1 MTSFRFVLIVICC
14 MYKAYAVPSSSP
26 SANPLSSIGVVYRG
40 HVTSPI
46 TLFGFREDLILSQ
59 NGYTQLKMQSDGN
72 LVLYHRDDN
81 TTAFGG
87 ASWSSNTHAGGS
99 NCYLT
104 LHNSGDLILYDANNM
119 ILWHSNHSNSK
130 TGIAPFVLSVSDD
143 GTASISDNTQTIM
156 WGTRWMPIHEYITS
170 PYTLY
175 GQYSETIRS
184 TNNLVELRIQP
195 DGNLVL
201 YNMDGGEHVLWA
213 ANTGSFVQLYTTVL
227 HDSGDLVTYYQ
238 DNSVFWN
245 SSSETGIAPFYLVVS
260 NAFVAYI
267 VDSNNAIVWTTEGS
281 PSGPYP
287 TRIFTLA
294 PSIIHPSSD
303 PSTTPSLYPTNV
315 PSVHPTNLPSMP
327 PTNVPS
333 IHPTNVPSVLPTDV
347 PSMRPTSVPSAHPT
361 NLPSIPPTDVP
372 SMRPANVP
380 SIHPSSDPT
389 TGATKQPSKAPLH
402 VPTLSPTFIP
412 SSSPTQP
419 PSLSPTRSS
428 SVPTADPSKSPSKHP
443 VIQPTTAPT
452 KTPPSEY
459 PTATP
464 TSNPI
469 KADAVVTNYEISF
482 EITSCEDQETEC
494 QLDEEIIEEVTEV
507 IIATIGE
514 ETEDGIVDVISVE
527 IVDDDLVIR
536 LSVMTDPTQAL
547 KPGYITSH
555 IEKEVEGNDNLDQL
569 GEVEVEEKDPEF
581 NDIVRKNAHPS
592 VMQYIHTLISNPL
605 YLGAALLALLIC
617 CCVICIFVIYNNIRK
632 QRTKQIQLV
641 NMSSMSTDDA
651 LGTPGMHAPLSG
663 TGTAG
668 TPGDALDGRI
678 AGMDT
683 TITTGLGQS
692 PYVQNS
698 AFMPL
703 DAMSLSAGAMPLDT
717 RMAAMSLSA
726 GAMSMSPMGGVTAT
740 GHTNTDTIDR
750 FGELA
755 DLPFETKDVTL
766 GTEDVLMNGGDMDP
780 DTDTDGEDED
790 MYVNDDKRASYMMT
804 PGGTPGGD
812 LLGGIECEEE
822 EKQTTAQ
829 VDQFMNDP
837 QLQMEGGFGTL
848 GPPPPPPLHSGED
861 ANNTGYVMSDD
872 AHATKGGL
880 TD

>member
-1 MTSFRFVLIVICC
+1 MTFYARLFIALCIINPTLCFGCLTEVKQELNVDTLTDWLQLSTSETVEDGVTFTISSDSAYCYTTLPCIHVTGIGVQGISDIYIERTLDVSMWQDITIHIDATTSSMDNTNERGFIETQCDTNPAVNNQMNPGATPTTPYTGCFHIDVSTCNDLTIRIGGSLSGKADDIYITYLAIDYTPHPTLQPTIHPVTGPLLPSLHPTLQPTHTPTPNPTKNPTNKPSSNPTINPTITSSNPSENPSSNPTDNPSFSPSF
-14 MYKAYAVPSSSP
+14 VPSSSP
-26 SANPLSSIGVVYRG
+26 
-40 HVTSPI
+40 
-46 TLFGFREDLILSQ
+46 
-59 NGYTQLKMQSDGN
+59 TQ
-72 LVLYHRDDN
+72 
-81 TTAFGG
+81 
-87 ASWSSNTHAGGS
+87 
-99 NCYLT
+99 
-104 LHNSGDLILYDANNM
+104 
-119 ILWHSNHSNSK
+119 
-130 TGIAPFVLSVSDD
+130 P
-143 GTASISDNTQTIM
+143 
-156 WGTRWMPIHEYITS
+156 
-170 PYTLY
+170 
-175 GQYSETIRS
+175 
-184 TNNLVELRIQP
+184 
-195 DGNLVL
+195 
-201 YNMDGGEHVLWA
+201 
-213 ANTGSFVQLYTTVL
+213 
-227 HDSGDLVTYYQ
+227 
-238 DNSVFWN
+238 
-245 SSSETGIAPFYLVVS
+245 
-260 NAFVAYI
+260 
-267 VDSNNAIVWTTEGS
+267 
-281 PSGPYP
+281 
-287 TRIFTLA
+287 
-294 PSIIHPSSD
+294 
-303 PSTTPSLYPTNV
+303 PSLYPTN
-315 PSVHPTNLPSMP
+315 
-327 PTNVPS
+327 
-333 IHPTNVPSVLPTDV
+333 
-347 PSMRPTSVPSAHPT
+347 
-361 NLPSIPPTDVP
+361 
-372 SMRPANVP
+372 
-380 SIHPSSDPT
+380 DPT
-389 TGATKQPSKAPLH
+389 RSPTTAGATQQPSKAPLPT
-402 VPTLSPTFIP
+402 PTLSPTSNPSFSPSFIP

-507 IIATIGE
+507 IKATIGA

-726 GAMSMSPMGGVTAT
+726 GAMPLDTRIAAMSLSAGAMSMSPMGGVTAT

-822 EKQTTAQ
+822 EKQTTAR
-829 VDQFMNDP
+829 VDEFMNDP

>member
-14 MYKAYAVPSSSP
+14 MYKTYAVPSSPP

-294 PSIIHPSSD
+294 PSNDPTKH
-303 PSTTPSLYPTNV
+303 PSTTPSLY
-315 PSVHPTNLPSMP
+315 

-333 IHPTNVPSVLPTDV
+333 IHPTNVPSVLPTDVPSMRPTSVPSAHPTNLPSIPPTDV

-428 SVPTADPSKSPSKHP
+428 SVPTTDPSKSPSITLSASP
-443 VIQPTTAPT
+443 TAPNSVSPTRDPIVRASTNDPT
-452 KTPPSEY
+452 KKPSIVPTQFPTKY
-459 PTATP
+459 PTVTP
-464 TSNPI
+464 SLPAN
-469 KADAVVTNYEISF
+469 AMVTNA
-482 EITSCEDQETEC
+482 
-494 QLDEEIIEEVTEV
+494 VT
-507 IIATIGE
+507 
-514 ETEDGIVDVISVE
+514 
-527 IVDDDLVIR
+527 
-536 LSVMTDPTQAL
+536 
-547 KPGYITSH
+547 
-555 IEKEVEGNDNLDQL
+555 KES
-569 GEVEVEEKDPEF
+569 EF
-581 NDIVRKNAHPS
+581 NDIIHKEVHPDLGS
-592 VMQYIHTLISNPL
+592 IVSNPM
-605 YLGAALLALLIC
+605 YMGVAILALVVCCFCVIGTVIC
-617 CCVICIFVIYNNIRK
+617 CHKKRK
-632 QRTKQIQLV
+632 ARKAIELV
-641 NMSSMSTDDA
+641 NLFGTDAMGVHSAVQSASVAPAIESPRDTSTPADT
-651 LGTPGMHAPLSG
+651 LGD
-663 TGTAG
+663 TAG
-668 TPGDALDGRI
+668 QARSMPQSAE
-678 AGMDT
+678 M
-683 TITTGLGQS
+683 ITTVAS
-692 PYVQNS
+692 PYVQNG

-703 DAMSLSAGAMPLDT
+703 DT
-717 RMAAMSLSA
+717 RAAAMSMSV
-726 GAMSMSPMGGVTAT
+726 GAMSMPIGMGNAPFVSVPMANMFGHINT
-740 GHTNTDTIDR
+740 GAMDN

-755 DLPFETKDVTL
+755 DLPFEKRESAVTMDK
-766 GTEDVLMNGGDMDP
+766 EGGV
-780 DTDTDGEDED
+780 GVSNVEQ
-790 MYVNDDKRASYMMT
+790 
-804 PGGTPGGD
+804 
-812 LLGGIECEEE
+812 E
-822 EKQTTAQ
+822 EKQTS
-829 VDQFMNDP
+829 
-837 QLQMEGGFGTL
+837 LGMEEETIGGFGNTPRE
-848 GPPPPPPLHSGED
+848 PPPTSLDG
-861 ANNTGYVMSDD
+861 NNTG
-872 AHATKGGL
+872 HAATNSEELYGYECEEASEVTKGGPTQGGPTKGGPTQGRYL
-880 TD
+880 YR